1 MASTGYQPAPG
12 PIQAQTASTI
22 STEPTAVAR
31 IKRVTATVGLLIA
44 AFVSSVPFYYMLNL
58 ALQEK
63 GGYGLFDWP
72 PRMVPEWPLQL
83 HNFPDSLSQSPFGLY
98 FLNST
103 IIAVLSMAGTVLS
116 SSIAGYVFAR
126 MRFPGRDVL
135 FIVMLA
141 TLMVP
146 PQVTLIPQFILFKSL
161 GWYDSWYPLWV
172 PHWTGTAFAIFLMR
186 QYFKTLPSELV
197 DAAKIDGANPPVIFW
212 RIFLPLAKP
221 VLATVA
227 ILIFLGSWND
237 LLGPVIYLQSN
248 DNYTVQVGLA
258 FFRGQYTMD
267 VVSLM
272 SASVVAVIPPIVV
285 FMLTQRYFVRGI
297 VLTGLKG

>member
-1 MASTGYQPAPG
+1 MASTGFEPAPRPLQPAR
-12 PIQAQTASTI
+12 AI
-22 STEPTAVAR
+22 STEPTAAAR
-31 IKRVTATVGLLIA
+31 IKRVAATLGLLMA

-72 PRMVPEWPLQL
+72 PRMLPEWPLQL
-83 HNFPDSLSQSPFGLY
+83 YNFPDALTQVPFARY

-103 IIAVLSMAGTVLS
+103 IIAVLSVAGTVLS
-116 SSIAGYVFAR
+116 SAIAGYVFAR
-126 MRFPGRDVL
+126 MRFPGREVL
-135 FIVMLA
+135 FIIMLA

-146 PQVTLIPQFILFKSL
+146 PQVTLIPQFILFKAL

-186 QYFKTLPSELV
+186 QYFKTLPSELE
-197 DAAKIDGANPPVIFW
+197 DAAKIDGANPPTIFW
-212 RIFLPLAKP
+212 RVFLPLAKP

-227 ILIFLGSWND
+227 ILVFLGSWND
-237 LLGPVIYLQSN
+237 LLGPIIYLQSQ

-267 VVSLM
+267 IVSLM

-285 FMLTQRYFVRGI
+285 FLLTQRYFIRGV

>member
-1 MASTGYQPAPG
+1 
-12 PIQAQTASTI
+12 
-22 STEPTAVAR
+22 
-31 IKRVTATVGLLIA
+31 
-44 AFVSSVPFYYMLNL
+44 MLNL

-83 HNFPDSLSQSPFGLY
+83 HNFPDALSQSPFGRY

-126 MRFPGRDVL
+126 MRFPGRDIL

-161 GWYDSWYPLWV
+161 GWYDSWYPLWGPALDWHCLRDL
-172 PHWTGTAFAIFLMR
+172 PHA
-186 QYFKTLPSELV
+186 
-197 DAAKIDGANPPVIFW
+197 
-212 RIFLPLAKP
+212 P
-221 VLATVA
+221 VLQDAS
-227 ILIFLGSWND
+227 LGAGGRCEDRRRQSAHD
-237 LLGPVIYLQSN
+237 LLEDIY
-248 DNYTVQVGLA
+248 A
-258 FFRGQYTMD
+258 PGQTGAGHGCH
-267 VVSLM
+267 SGI
-272 SASVVAVIPPIVV
+272 S
-285 FMLTQRYFVRGI
+285 GI
-297 VLTGLKG
+297 VE